1 MFHSLRLKLKDLA
14 LLTKFRVDVV
24 VAMTGVFGYLF
35 GKEGQPDWY
44 RMTLLFFG
52 GLLVTASAHV
62 INQIIERHRD
72 RKMSR
77 TASRPLA
84 SGKMTVA
91 EAAVY
96 ALVFSLPGLLM
107 LYAVHPLSAF
117 VSAVSLIIYG
127 FLYTPMKILTR
138 LSIYMGAVPGALPI
152 IIGYIAATGGVDLF
166 AVLLFVLQ
174 VVWQLPHS
182 WSITWLWYDDY
193 SRGGYDLMP
202 LPGGK
207 TRANALLTF
216 LSVWLMFPVI
226 YALYHFQYIGHWTM
240 MFLFLLTFVFVYTAR
255 VFSKEQTRTSARRL
269 LLYSVFYLPVIQI
282 LIIVFKR

>member
-1 MFHSLRLKLKDLA
+1 MFHPIRLKMKDLA

-35 GKEGQPDWY
+35 GKEGQPNWY

-91 EAAVY
+91 AAAVY

-107 LYAVHPLSAF
+107 LYALPPLSAF

-138 LSIYMGAVPGALPI
+138 LSIYMGPCPELCP
-152 IIGYIAATGGVDLF
+152 
-166 AVLLFVLQ
+166 
-174 VVWQLPHS
+174 
-182 WSITWLWYDDY
+182 
-193 SRGGYDLMP
+193 
-202 LPGGK
+202 
-207 TRANALLTF
+207 
-216 LSVWLMFPVI
+216 
-226 YALYHFQYIGHWTM
+226 
-240 MFLFLLTFVFVYTAR
+240 
-255 VFSKEQTRTSARRL
+255 
-269 LLYSVFYLPVIQI
+269 
-282 LIIVFKR
+282 